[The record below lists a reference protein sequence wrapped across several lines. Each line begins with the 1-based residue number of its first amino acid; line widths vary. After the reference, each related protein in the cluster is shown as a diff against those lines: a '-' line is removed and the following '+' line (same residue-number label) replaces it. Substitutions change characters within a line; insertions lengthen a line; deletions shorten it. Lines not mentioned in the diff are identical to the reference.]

1 MATGSAVCL
10 AVKMR
15 LRAQVV
21 AEREGFEPSLPHT
34 AFPVRAKPSADVRPG
49 LWREGIDPMV
59 SAACRSRPPFLAAVA
74 INVAF
79 GAGQPEAGEAH
90 LGILRISSHQT
101 ETEWRVVGMQA
112 QGAVGGLPVA
122 EPLGTLPTGRAAL
135 GHPRRHDRPRGP
147 ARARRLRTPRACSNR
162 AGGRS
167 GPCSRSS
174 DDHAVVV
181 SLNMGVKHESL
192 DQCDWYAT
200 LDLWHRVPRPSDAS
214 LASRT
219 ASSG

>member
-1 MATGSAVCL
+1 MQLGRPGRPSVVAPCSGTRAKRVQLSCRHKGGRVLL
-10 AVKMR
+10 AV
-15 LRAQVV
+15 V
-21 AEREGFEPSLPHT
+21 SHT

-174 DDHAVVV
+174 DD
-181 SLNMGVKHESL
+181 
-192 DQCDWYAT
+192 T
-200 LDLWHRVPRPSDAS
+200 L
-214 LASRT
+214 
-219 ASSG
+219 SSCH